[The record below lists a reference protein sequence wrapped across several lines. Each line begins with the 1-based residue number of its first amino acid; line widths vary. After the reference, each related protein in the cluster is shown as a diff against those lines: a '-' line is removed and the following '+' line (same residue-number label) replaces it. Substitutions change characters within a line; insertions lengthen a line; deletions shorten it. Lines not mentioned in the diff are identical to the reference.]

1 MFWNNL
7 AKSIQ
12 DKQMLTIKYMTE
24 VQLVL
29 ESGYQIQLLALI
41 FISVI

>member
-1 MFWNNL
+1 M

-12 DKQMLTIKYMTE
+12 EKQMLTIKYMTK

-29 ESGYQIQLLALI
+29 ESGIK
-41 FISVI
+41 SSC